1 MLGSKDRPYPV
12 RKIIQSRKRSR
23 IFGIQPVGF
32 LHRPMSPRVGIF
44 AWVIPAKLSPWTFDE
59 GLRPTCRIWSWMT
72 TGVPALTLRSGNRSG
87 VFRTVITHVDG
98 FASRRAL
105 KARRA
110 SPSPRNHVKVSSGVT
125 ARHSLSI
132 VIPFSLE
139 VASNRNFRASKKV

>member
-1 MLGSKDRPYPV
+1 MLGSKNRPYPV

-72 TGVPALTLRSGNRSG
+72 TGVPLWGAAHTLRSGNISG
-87 VFRTVITHVDG
+87 VFCIVITHVDG
-98 FASRRAL
+98 IASRRAL
-105 KARRA
+105 RALRA
-110 SPSPRNHVKVSSGVT
+110 SPSSRNHINAYSRATV
-125 ARHSLSI
+125 RHQLSI
-132 VIPFSLE
+132 APPSY
-139 VASNRNFRASKKV
+139 